1 MSHNQQSAIVRANRV
16 KIDPRK
22 LLVSEQEQSSPKVTV
37 HRDQEL
43 IQSIEIQ
50 CPCGS
55 HVVLDCD
62 YSAVESSDNNVG

>member
-1 MSHNQQSAIVRANRV
+1 MTRSQPSAIVRANRV

-22 LLVSEQEQSSPKVTV
+22 LLVTEQEQTSPKVIV

-50 CPCGS
+50 CSCGS

-62 YSAVESSDNNVG
+62 YGSET